1 MGCQI
6 AGRMQSTLKN
16 RTIFCRDN
24 LEVLRGID
32 SNTVDLVYL
41 DPPFN
46 KKREFTAPI
55 GSSAE
60 GASFQDI
67 FREADVKEEW
77 IGLIADRAPVLHAYL
92 QGIGD
97 VGHRSNK
104 YYLCYMAV
112 RLLELHRVLKETGSL
127 YLHCD
132 PTMSHYLKLLL
143 DVIFGEKNF
152 INEIIW
158 HYGTPSGGRAG
169 GKKPVKVHDTLL
181 VYGINYG
188 SHLYNRQYTDYSQD
202 YVEKWFRHTDDT
214 GKKYQTRS
222 RAGKIIR
229 QYLDESK
236 GVPLSSVWAIKQLY
250 GQKGWFPSKLDE
262 AVGYPTQKPLALLE
276 RIIAASSNEGDLVLD
291 PFCGCATTCVAA
303 ERLSRQWI
311 GIDVSKKA
319 YELVQKRL
327 NDQQK
332 AIGGDLFQEKIVY
345 REDIPARTDVSATKT
360 SVKEV
365 KHELYGRQE
374 GRCTGCK
381 VLFEYRNLTIDH
393 IVPQAKGGGS
403 NTENLQLLCGS
414 CNSIKGKRDMSFLGA
429 RLKELGIG
437 QL

>member
-1 MGCQI
+1 
-6 AGRMQSTLKN
+6 MQSTLKN

-46 KKREFTAPI
+46 KKREFAAPI

-77 IGLIADRAPVLHAYL
+77 IGLIADRAPVLYAYL

-112 RLLELHRVLKETGSL
+112 RLLESHRVLKETGSL

-143 DVIFGEKNF
+143 DVVFGEHNF
-152 INEIIW
+152 RNEIVW
-158 HYGTPSGGRAG
+158 HYGKWSNKINNFQNNHDIILLYSKTSKYKFFAIYFVKENQKAYHTNIIN
-169 GKKPVKVHDTLL
+169 KKGQLL
-181 VYGINYG
+181 VY
-188 SHLYNRQYTDYSQD
+188 
-202 YVEKWFRHTDDT
+202 DT
-214 GKKYQTRS
+214 PNTPNHIIKKYKEKDY
-222 RAGKIIR
+222 KIVYMNNNKVLEHDVWT
-229 QYLDESK
+229 YLRNKKMNLLNSQAKER
-236 GVPLSSVWAIKQLY
+236 
-250 GQKGWFPSKLDE
+250 
-262 AVGYPTQKPLALLE
+262 VGYPTQKPLALLE
-276 RIIAASSNEGDLVLD
+276 RIIKASSNEGDLVLD

-319 YELVQKRL
+319 YELVRKRL

-374 GRCTGCK
+374 GRCAGCK
-381 VLFEYRNLTIDH
+381 VLFEYRNLTIYH
-393 IVPQAKGGGS
+393 IVPQEKGGGN

-414 CNSIKGKRDMSFLGA
+414 CNRIKGKRDMSFLGA

>member
-1 MGCQI
+1 MPRQPRS
-6 AGRMQSTLKN
+6 ATS
-16 RTIFCRDN
+16 
-24 LEVLRGID
+24 ID

-46 KKREFTAPI
+46 KKREFAAPI

-143 DVIFGEKNF
+143 DVVFGEHNF
-152 INEIIW
+152 RNEIIW
-158 HYGTPSGGRAG
+158 SYQGTGEPKTHFKRKHDVIFFYRKTEKSFFSDHNSREPISAFSRSKYTKKDKKGHYKEIRHPDGTL
-169 GKKPVKVHDTLL
+169 H
-181 VYGINYG
+181 
-188 SHLYNRQYTDYSQD
+188 RQYRRESQRIRD
-202 YVEKWFRHTDDT
+202 VWDLP
-214 GKKYQTRS
+214 
-222 RAGKIIR
+222 IINVM
-229 QYLDESK
+229 SK
-236 GVPLSSVWAIKQLY
+236 ERL
-250 GQKGWFPSKLDE
+250 
-262 AVGYPTQKPLALLE
+262 GYPTQKPLALLE
-276 RIIAASSNEGDLVLD
+276 RIIKASSNEGDLVLD

-311 GIDVSKKA
+311 GIDLSKKA

-327 NDQQK
+327 RDQQK
-332 AIGGDLFQEKIVY
+332 AIGADLFQEKIVY
-345 REDIPARTDVSATKT
+345 RDDIPSRTDLQSA
-360 SVKEV
+360 SSELMSLSER
-365 KHELYGRQE
+365 KH
-374 GRCTGCK
+374 
-381 VLFEYRNLTIDH
+381 
-393 IVPQAKGGGS
+393 
-403 NTENLQLLCGS
+403 
-414 CNSIKGKRDMSFLGA
+414 
-429 RLKELGIG
+429 
-437 QL
+437 